1 MIMRELSEVG
11 SFLEFLGDAILIA
24 NDASDIVYANSACS
38 ALFGYSQS
46 ELTSMR
52 LDDLIPASS
61 AENHR
66 HKVKQYIHKKSPAKA
81 MRSRALLP
89 CINFKGKQFHAKI
102 SIAYI
107 EISNELHGIATIQ
120 DYSDVES
127 EINELKNSANTDA
140 ITGLAN
146 KRSLQ
151 HLLENNYFSKWSS
164 NSIGVVYF
172 DLDKFKTINDTLGHH
187 IGDILLGELGSRLNS
202 MLRADDYVFRVG
214 GDEFLILF
222 KITNG
227 YDHLYE
233 LEAISTKIHNV
244 ISQPVTI
251 DNANESVSVNASIGI
266 GVYPQDNEDLSSLI
280 SLADKAMYLAKS
292 TGAKF
297 SLVQELDNVINKP

>member
-1 MIMRELSEVG
+1 MRELSEVG

-24 NDASDIVYANSACS
+24 NDVSEIVYANSACS

-61 AENHR
+61 VENHR
-66 HKVKQYIHKKSPAKA
+66 HKVKQYIHNKSPAKT

-89 CINFKGKQFHAKI
+89 CINVEGNQFHAKI

-120 DYSDVES
+120 DYSDIEN
-127 EINELKNSANTDA
+127 EINELKNSANTDS

-146 KRSLQ
+146 QRSLQ
-151 HLLENNYFSKWSS
+151 YLLENDYFSKWSPS
-164 NSIGVVYF
+164 SIGVVYF
-172 DLDKFKTINDTLGHH
+172 DLNKFKIINDNLGHH
-187 IGDILLGELGSRLNS
+187 VGDLLLGELGSRLNS

-233 LEAISTKIHNV
+233 LEAISKKIHNV
-244 ISQPVTI
+244 VSQPVTI
-251 DNANESVSVNASIGI
+251 ENVNKRLSVEASIGI
-266 GVYPQDNEDLSSLI
+266 GVYPQDNEDLSLLI

-297 SLVQELDNVINKP
+297 SLVKELDNGIKKP